1 MNIYI
6 DNTDVWDGFDAM
18 KYWVHPKTYDARKK
32 KEECKNYILSGAYWG
47 SRKMDGAWNM
57 IIRDMDGNYHMR
69 SRTAGVDGSFTDK
82 AEWVPQI
89 IECLDMPNG
98 SAVIGE
104 IYLPNDEGSRK
115 ITSILNCLKEKCLQ
129 RQKERTYLHFYAF
142 DIVAWDGKMIT
153 SLPFKDR
160 IFKYLYKNFKSC
172 VNGDYVEIAEYKN
185 GQELWDMYGEIL
197 AAGGEGIVITQ
208 ENTKYLCGKRQA
220 RSTIKLKKELTDTI
234 DAFYDGDYKP
244 AKKLSDTT
252 RPEQWEYWLNEKT
265 GEKVDTNKFFEQ
277 CNGEPWVPITKAYY
291 FGWAS
296 AISFSVMKDGKP
308 YHIGYISG
316 ITEEVKAG
324 VVNNPEEWIGK
335 VAELSAMEIE
345 NINGQ
350 YSLRHGKIVQ
360 WRTKKKEDC
369 DFSQIC

>member
-1 MNIYI
+1 MEYFI
-6 DNTDVWDGFDAM
+6 DNVDFENLAAE
-18 KYWVHPKTYDARKK
+18 KYWSFPKAYKGDVKAET
-32 KEECKNYILSGAYWG
+32 KNMVLSGNYLL
-47 SRKMDGAWNM
+47 SLKQDGHYFRFIKDMEGNM
-57 IIRDMDGNYHMR
+57 RLQGR
-69 SRTAGVDGSFTDK
+69 SESVNGGFLDK
-82 AEWVPQI
+82 LDHVPHLI
-89 IECLDMPNG
+89 PFFESLPNG
-98 SAVIGE
+98 TCLLGE
-104 IYLPNDEGSRK
+104 IYFPSKRGSRNVTTVMGCLTNK
-115 ITSILNCLKEKCLQ
+115 AIERQEKGERLHYYIFDVYAWNGKSLLNTKFE
-129 RQKERTYLHFYAF
+129 
-142 DIVAWDGKMIT
+142 
-153 SLPFKDR
+153 DR
-160 IFKYLYKNFKSC
+160 IEKYLNKIANTNIFPYIEFAQYYSGETAWTKLEEYLSAGLEGMVATRRDAK
-172 VNGDYVEIAEYKN
+172 VEP
-185 GQELWDMYGEIL
+185 
-197 AAGGEGIVITQ
+197 
-208 ENTKYLCGKRQA
+208 GKRTA
-220 RSTIKLKKELTDTI
+220 RKTLKIKMSLTDTI

-244 AKKLSDTT
+244 AKKFSDTT
-252 RPEQWEYWLNEKT
+252 RPELWEYWLNEKT

-296 AISFSVMKDGKP
+296 AISFSVMKEGKP